1 MLAAAADCQQSS
13 VSFGSIPD
21 DCVKI
26 VYKPKD
32 DESGSLLSSRNEVA
46 PCQTVPIRL
55 TLDKCGSDNVSTFVG
70 RDESPLMSRSL
81 AFTASHR

>member
-1 MLAAAADCQQSS
+1 MSS
-13 VSFGSIPD
+13 GTITD

-26 VYKPKD
+26 VYRPK

-55 TLDKCGSDNVSTFVG
+55 TLDESCSDDVSTFVG
-70 RDESPLMSRSL
+70 RDKSPLMTRSL